1 LQLRPGGKHRMLGDY
16 LRSTT
21 LENPNERGP
30 NLFMTIGVL
39 VILGGFVI
47 RSFGRAFFRTILVT
61 LSYFLA

>member
-1 LQLRPGGKHRMLGDY
+1 MLGDY

-21 LENPNERGP
+21 VENPNERGP

-39 VILGGFVI
+39 VILGGFAI